1 MYESEKLNLIM
12 QQYKLYAE
20 QKDNF
25 ISRSFSV
32 NRFYMCL
39 VIILLLLTNITKNV
53 IFVYAVSLPFIF
65 SIVGLGICVLW
76 WMNMDSYNLLIKIK
90 FSKVLEELEK
100 QLPVKP
106 YTMEHDG
113 IVEYRE
119 NKKEFLFSDMQK
131 LFAIVMFISFFV
143 SLIDELIH
151 MILQQ
156 IIL

>member
-25 ISRSFSV
+25 IKRSFSV

-39 VIILLLLTNITKNV
+39 VIVLLLLSNITKNV
-53 IFVYAVSLPFIF
+53 IFVYAISLPFVF
-65 SIVGLGICVLW
+65 SIIGLGVCILW

-90 FSKVLEELEK
+90 FSKVLEEIEK
-100 QLPVKP
+100 QLPVQP
-106 YTMEHDG
+106 YSMEHNG

-131 LFAIVMFISFFV
+131 LFAIVMFIVFFV
-143 SLIDELIH
+143 SLIDELIR
-151 MILQQ
+151 MVLQQ
-156 IIL
+156 FIL

>member
-25 ISRSFSV
+25 INRSFSV

-39 VIILLLLTNITKNV
+39 VIILLLLVNITKNV
-53 IFVYAVSLPFIF
+53 IFVYAVSLPLVF
-65 SIVGLGICVLW
+65 SIIGLGICVLW

-100 QLPVKP
+100 QLPIQP
-106 YTMEHDG
+106 YSMEHNA

-131 LFAIVMFISFFV
+131 LFAIIMFIVFFI
-143 SLIDELIH
+143 SLIDESIH
-151 MILQQ
+151 IVLQQ

>member
-25 ISRSFSV
+25 IKRSFGV
-32 NRFYMCL
+32 NRFYMVL
-39 VIILLLLTNITKNV
+39 VIILLLLINLTKNV
-53 IFVYAVSLPFIF
+53 LFVYAVSLPFIF
-65 SIVGLGICVLW
+65 SIMGLGICVLW

-90 FSKVLEELEK
+90 FSRVLEELEK

-106 YTMEHDG
+106 YSMEHDA
-113 IVEYRE
+113 ITEYRE
-119 NKKEFLFSDMQK
+119 NKKAFLFSDMQK
-131 LFAIVMFISFFV
+131 VFAIVMFISFFV
-143 SLIDELIH
+143 CLIDELIH
-151 MILQQ
+151 MVLQQ